1 MADLLPDDNELLVS
15 FDEIF
20 KLYYP
25 RLCDFAARMMGEHTD
40 EVEDVVQDSFVVFHR
55 QMGQIAAHPIAIKN
69 YLYTSVKHACLK
81 KHRHDKVIRKYQ
93 ETLKLE
99 EPSEAY
105 TLDAIIHAEIIGEI
119 HRTLKTLPPGCAEVF
134 KLGYFDE
141 LSNQEIADQL
151 NISVNTVKSQKKRAL
166 DLLRTKLKPGALSLL
181 LPFLLR

>member
-1 MADLLPDDNELLVS
+1 MAEMLPDDNELLVS

-25 RLCDFAARMMGEHTD
+25 RLCDFAARMLGDYTD
-40 EVEDVVQDSFVVFHR
+40 EVEDVVQDTFVIFHK
-55 QMGQIAAHPIAIKN
+55 QMSQVSTHPIAVKN
-69 YLYTSVKHACLK
+69 YLYTSVKYACFK
-81 KHRHDKVIRKYQ
+81 KHRHNKIIRKYQ
-93 ETLKLE
+93 ETLKVD
-99 EPSEAY
+99 EPEQAF

-141 LSNQEIADQL
+141 LSNQEIAERL
-151 NISVNTVKSQKKRAL
+151 NISINTVKSQKKRAL
-166 DLLRTKLKPGALSLL
+166 DLLRTKLKPEALALL